1 MKVLIDTHAL
11 LWMLGDSG
19 NLSHRAQSVLA
30 NRDNSLLFSIAGYW
44 EIGIKTSIGKLKL
57 SSDWQETI
65 PRAMTR
71 NGVKWLE
78 ITPDHVHAVSTLQ
91 WIHRDPFDRIMI
103 AQAMRND
110 LKIVTADPAF
120 HDYSVTVIW

>member
-19 NLSHRAQSVLA
+19 NLFHRAQSVLA
-30 NRDNSLLFSIAGYW
+30 NRDNSLFFSIAGYW